1 MMLSDFFKPTTGKRR
16 TQDSGRSIPS
26 NHIPTHNGSQP
37 VEFFVEKVLGKRFL
51 GGRPQ
56 VLVQWVG
63 FPRSETTWE
72 PMDNMK
78 DCAVHVANFETTLFA
93 QSNGKQRGG
102 VYRRFTV
109 RFSERSNAKMSQ
121 APGSSSK
128 PTETW
133 SAVEFVVEK
142 ICGKRFNC
150 GRPELLVKWMGF
162 PEQDNSW
169 EPLENLGNCIQMV
182 CDFEAELFTKTCGK
196 SLTVAIPRDVLNLS
210 PKPPMATRSTFMANA
225 KTSKRKLESPKKRR
239 QSSASSSIS
248 SQPAAKNSSSKSQ
261 TRSAPPLSVSL
272 LNDLDLSEQSD
283 DEVLV
288 STLQMLPPLKPPE
301 SDNLRNSVPVK
312 ESLEKERETSPRERN
327 LSSSSSSSCLLSS
340 TGSESDSTQTSKTS
354 NTSNVSNTSMTRQAS
369 LAPPPTSK
377 CLPPT
382 EKSPSPT
389 KLLPSSPKTEKAE
402 GDLLS
407 SLKMK
412 ARQWDRSNRVVK
424 MGGFLEAG
432 MFKPVNDVT
441 NEAVKIEPPS
451 PSIRAQKNAFLIP
464 KEEPIGS
471 TLMRVHGEPSKH
483 VQWPKNLKNPMH
495 RRMSYAMM
503 KEEVASPDVSQTKN
517 EVQKRRRVT
526 IGPGNYKVKIEPPSP
541 ATPAM
546 PVSTSRSI
554 RINSSSGSS
563 RRSPSRPAWKMSPSK
578 KATVYGLKRGLP
590 LDKVFHRFRVKDK
603 TFLIVLWK
611 GCSQPDAVLL
621 DEIQDIY
628 PLQVIQYFEGL
639 KLRYDAL

>member
-1 MMLSDFFKPTTGKRR
+1 
-16 TQDSGRSIPS
+16 
-26 NHIPTHNGSQP
+26 
-37 VEFFVEKVLGKRFL
+37 
-51 GGRPQ
+51 
-56 VLVQWVG
+56 
-63 FPRSETTWE
+63 
-72 PMDNMK
+72 
-78 DCAVHVANFETTLFA
+78 
-93 QSNGKQRGG
+93 
-102 VYRRFTV
+102 
-109 RFSERSNAKMSQ
+109 MSQ

-354 NTSNVSNTSMTRQAS
+354 NTSNASNTSMTRQAS

-441 NEAVKIEPPS
+441 KRSCENRTPISVDRSEKKCIFNSERGAHWFNIEA
-451 PSIRAQKNAFLIP
+451 Q
-464 KEEPIGS
+464 
-471 TLMRVHGEPSKH
+471 
-483 VQWPKNLKNPMH
+483 
-495 RRMSYAMM
+495 
-503 KEEVASPDVSQTKN
+503 EVASPDVSQTKN

-554 RINSSSGSS
+554 RISSSSGSS

>member
-1 MMLSDFFKPTTGKRR
+1 MLSDFFKPTTGKRR

-93 QSNGKQRGG
+93 QSNGKQRQATNLKRQLSVRYLHYKRGPPLMPTHLVSWQPPPTIEAFRHFFVFVFSCFHFICRWKTIRGG

-354 NTSNVSNTSMTRQAS
+354 NTSNASNTSMTRQAS

-471 TLMRVHGEPSKH
+471 TLMRVRIKYFQG
-483 VQWPKNLKNPMH
+483 N
-495 RRMSYAMM
+495 
-503 KEEVASPDVSQTKN
+503 QTSSL
-517 EVQKRRRVT
+517 V
-526 IGPGNYKVKIEPPSP
+526 YKY
-541 ATPAM
+541 
-546 PVSTSRSI
+546 
-554 RINSSSGSS
+554 
-563 RRSPSRPAWKMSPSK
+563 K
-578 KATVYGLKRGLP
+578 K
-590 LDKVFHRFRVKDK
+590 K
-603 TFLIVLWK
+603 TN
-611 GCSQPDAVLL
+611 
-621 DEIQDIY
+621 
-628 PLQVIQYFEGL
+628 
-639 KLRYDAL
+639 